1 MSDSFVSMVRPPRTD
16 SDLFELLYSDA
27 RYLDA
32 EKPVFC
38 EKCKGY
44 YFIGDFP
51 FCKGRVE
58 DHHR

>member
-1 MSDSFVSMVRPPRTD
+1 MVRPPRTD
-16 SDLFELLYSDA
+16 SDLFELLFN
-27 RYLDA
+27 RVPR
-32 EKPVFC
+32 EKPAFC
-38 EKCKGY
+38 PKCKGY